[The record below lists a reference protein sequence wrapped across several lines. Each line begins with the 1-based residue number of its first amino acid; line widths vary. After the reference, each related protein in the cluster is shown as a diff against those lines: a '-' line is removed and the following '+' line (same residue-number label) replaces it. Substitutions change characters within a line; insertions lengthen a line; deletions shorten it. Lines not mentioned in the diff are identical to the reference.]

1 MLLRQAILLLTG
13 NFKIAFCQLKKVMVS
28 LIANLSEIIF
38 LYVLFTLIFC
48 QYDHT
53 HWNGIEEK
61 EDDTFKKK
69 FFNRLY
75 FTSTTYS
82 TVGYGDISPKT
93 PSCRNIA
100 IILQTFIIIELV
112 NLALHV
118 KPGQ

>member
-13 NFKIAFCQLKKVMVS
+13 NFKIAFCQIKKVLTS
-28 LIANLSEIIF
+28 LAMNLSEIIF
-38 LYVLFTLIFC
+38 LYIIFTIIFC

-61 EDDTFKKK
+61 EDDTLQKK

-82 TVGYGDISPKT
+82 TVGYGDISPKSN
-93 PSCRNIA
+93 SCRTMA
-100 IILQTFIIIELV
+100 MVLQMLIIIEIV

>member
-1 MLLRQAILLLTG
+1 MLLKQAILLLTG
-13 NFKIAFCQLKKVMVS
+13 NFKIAYCQIKKVIVS
-28 LIANLSEIIF
+28 LIGNLSEMVF
-38 LYVLFTLIFC
+38 LYVVFTLIFC
-48 QYDHT
+48 KYDHT

-82 TVGYGDISPKT
+82 TVGYGDISPKST
-93 PSCRNIA
+93 SCRTVA
-100 IILQTFIIIELV
+100 MILQMLIIIEIV
-112 NLALHV
+112 NLVFHA

>member
-13 NFKIAFCQLKKVMVS
+13 NFKIAYCQLKKVIVS
-28 LIANLSEIIF
+28 LLGNVSEILF
-38 LYVLFTLIFC
+38 LYILFTFIFC
-48 QYDHT
+48 KYDHT

-61 EDDTFKKK
+61 DDDTFKKK

-82 TVGYGDISPKT
+82 TVGYGDISPK
-93 PSCRNIA
+93 SQECRTIVM
-100 IILQTFIIIELV
+100 ILQTLIIIEIV
-112 NLALHV
+112 NLALHI